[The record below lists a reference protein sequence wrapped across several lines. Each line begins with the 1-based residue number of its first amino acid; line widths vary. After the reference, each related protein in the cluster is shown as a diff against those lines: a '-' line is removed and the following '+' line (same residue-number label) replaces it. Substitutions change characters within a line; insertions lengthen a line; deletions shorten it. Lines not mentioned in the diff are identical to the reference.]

1 MSKPNGIDMSPLD
14 QRILYA
20 VEHDIRISDRRHGA
34 VPTRDKGEMRILA
47 DDLEDGVAANQRVL
61 VDYGDEKGADGIA
74 VDNAGNIYAA
84 VQSATRPGVRVYNP
98 SGLLLAEIATPG
110 NTIECRADGS
120 KRSHLA
126 LHHGVD
132 RTLPRRDPDTADSS
146 MLWTDKFV

>member
-1 MSKPNGIDMSPLD
+1 M
-14 QRILYA
+14 
-20 VEHDIRISDRRHGA
+20 VEHDIRILDRRHGA

-98 SGLLLAEIATPG
+98 SRPPAGGDRNAR

-132 RTLPRRDPDTADSS
+132 RTFTASRPGYRRQLNVS
-146 MLWTDKFV
+146 TDKSV